1 MPTLDDLL
9 KLDDKII
16 LYGSDDH
23 GNRYLGQLLKHYAE
37 NFGQSCFSCPKKF
50 PVYLQKLRNHQMK
63 KSDKSKSGFKLRADV
78 ILPIFG
84 TSEVYSNE
92 NLTDEAALKVLS
104 RNKNAAHLFVQLPKN
119 WEELVIAY
127 KKGLTEIKTIDELT
141 GLSFSQIKILFP
153 NAKGRSKD
161 DLIND
166 IAENYPELNK

>member
-1 MPTLDDLL
+1 MAAIDELL
-9 KLDDKII
+9 KLDDKKI
-16 LYGSDDH
+16 LFGSDAN
-23 GNRYLGQLLKHYAE
+23 GNRYLGQLLKHYADI
-37 NFGQSCFSCPKKF
+37 FGQSCFSCPKKF

-63 KSDKSKSGFKLRADV
+63 NSDKLKSFFKLRADV

-104 RNKNAAHLFVQLPKN
+104 RNKNAAHLFTELPKK
-119 WEELVIAY
+119 WEELVDAY
-127 KKGLTEIKTIDELT
+127 KKGMTDIKTIDELS

-153 NAKGRSKD
+153 DAKGRSKE

-166 IAENYPELNK
+166 IVENYPELNK